1 MSKALV
7 SNPEGKNILAEPK
20 RVKWVRDRIKSIKE
34 VVDAAYLEFT
44 ELLYEA
50 AQGQYFKEWGHERFE
65 DYVRDEL
72 GWQERKGW
80 YFVAIQK
87 KLVLDAKV
95 TKEDLGEVG
104 WNKAGQLASL
114 PPEEMKDPAKQKEW
128 VEKAKKSNYRELKA
142 DVAKA
147 KNKALGEKRFIEQVY
162 ETITFGFAPEQMKTV
177 KLALDLAKKV
187 SGEQKKVSFLME
199 MICLSFAAERCE
211 EMDVKL
217 ERILQS
223 AERVYEIELVAV
235 RVKGKNR
242 EIVHGGELMK
252 RIMKDGIS

>member
-20 RVKWVRDRIKSIKE
+20 RVKWVRDRIRMLKE
-34 VVDAAYLEFT
+34 IVDKAYLEFT

-50 AQGQYFKEWGHERFE
+50 AEGRYFKEWGFSEFKE
-65 DYVRDEL
+65 YVEAEL

-87 KLVLDAKV
+87 KLILDAGVPKQ
-95 TKEDLGEVG
+95 ELESVG
-104 WNKAGQLASL
+104 WSKASQLASL
-114 PPEEMKDPAKQKEW
+114 PPEEMKNPTKRKAW
-128 VEKAKKSNYRELKA
+128 VETAKKSTHVELRA
-142 DVAKA
+142 EIAKS
-147 KNKALGEKRFIEQVY
+147 KNKALGEKKYEEKVY
-162 ETITFGFAPEQMKTV
+162 ETITFGFHPEQMKTV
-177 KLALDLAKKV
+177 KLALDIAKKV
-187 SGEQKKVSFLME
+187 SGDEKKVSFLME

-211 EMDVKL
+211 EMNVKL

-235 RVKGKNR
+235 RVKGKDR
-242 EIVHGGELMK
+242 EIVHGGDLMK
-252 RIMKDGIS
+252 RILKDGIS